1 MKEINRRNFL
11 GSLGVGASGTL
22 LSRIMPHRETVKNTE
37 ILRLS
42 ESEEK
47 INPRDIKIN
56 VKPVYYALIHSGI
69 WEGPCRY
76 TGGGAGPDAER
87 VQYRGNFAKYIE
99 GFKSSLSQDA
109 KMLEPVYYEFP
120 EFVEIRR
127 KDLKELEADKEEVDL
142 YVVTGTNLSQYLATI
157 IGDIYKKPVA
167 HSRDVAGYLG
177 SKGLEGYVA
186 RDFGGLSN
194 LISVLRARKA
204 FQQTNMLIITDFGI
218 PGYPCRACVSDFEE
232 LKNRFGIGT
241 TIIRFEELSD
251 ERDRVMKSRNIM
263 EEVENLTDKLI
274 RNAQGVHIGREQ
286 LKGDVI
292 FHFTVKSLMN
302 EYNCNAFAAECFEF
316 CGTRLPDRWKICPC
330 LNHSLLKDEGYASAC
345 EGDICALL
353 AEIVLMNLTK
363 KSALMGNMN
372 VTRKTEGRRRRLG
385 ESWETEQWVKGA
397 DTEGDKLWVGHNVP
411 GLKML
416 GFDKPD
422 LPYEIRNFINAN
434 PTYPGWGGTLKIDF
448 TNIEEKTVTIVGFGT
463 LATEMLVTTGKVIGM
478 RGFDNTGC
486 STGAIMEVQDAR
498 GFQRKATRF
507 GRHFALTYGDCT
519 QEIAHLADMLKIEV
533 DFHNV

>member
-1 MKEINRRNFL
+1 L
-11 GSLGVGASGTL
+11 GGIGVGTSGTL
-22 LSRIMPHRETVKNTE
+22 LGTMMPRRESVKNTK

-42 ESEEK
+42 ESEER
-47 INPRDIKIN
+47 INPRNIKIN

-76 TGGGAGPDAER
+76 RGGGVGPEKER
-87 VQYRGNFAKYIE
+87 IQYRTQFDNYVKS
-99 GFKSSLSQDA
+99 FKSNLSQDA

-120 EFVEIRR
+120 EFVKIRR
-127 KDLKELEADKEEVDL
+127 NDLKELEADKEEVDL

-167 HSRDVAGYLG
+167 AGDDVAAYLG

-218 PGYPCRACVSDFEE
+218 PGYPCRACVRDFED
-232 LKNRFGIGT
+232 LKNRLGIGT
-241 TIIRFEELSD
+241 TIIRFKELSD
-251 ERDRVMKSRNIM
+251 ERDRVMKSRNLM
-263 EEVENLTDKLI
+263 EEIENRTNELI
-274 RNAQGVHIGREQ
+274 RNAQGIHIGREQ
-286 LKGDVI
+286 LTGDVI
-292 FHFTVKSLMN
+292 FHFTVKNLMN
-302 EYNCNAFAAECFEF
+302 KYNCNAFSIECFEF

-330 LNHSLLKDEGYASAC
+330 LNHSLLKDEGYPSAC

-353 AEIVLMNLTK
+353 AEIVLMGLTK

-372 VTRKTEGRRRRLG
+372 VTRKGVGR
-385 ESWETEQWVKGA
+385 SWVTEQWVKGA
-397 DTEGDKLWVGHNVP
+397 ETEGDKLWVGHNVP

-416 GFDKPD
+416 GFDKSD
-422 LPYEIRNFINAN
+422 LPYEIRNFIEAK

-448 TNIEEKTVTIVGFGT
+448 TKIKEKTVTIVGFGT

-486 STGAIMEVQDAR
+486 TTGAIVEVQDAR
-498 GFQRKATRF
+498 GYQRKSSRH
-507 GRHFALTYGDCT
+507 GRHFAMTYGDCT
-519 QEIAHLADMLKIEV
+519 QEIAHLANMLKIEV